1 MEDTRPRRIPR
12 LTRLGLSVGLVLVV
26 AAALALL
33 AGAVG
38 RSWLTSVAL
47 AIAVVG
53 LIVIAQVIGN
63 LGTNPQINGHY
74 LEARTLIGRQ
84 SVDLARLTGVRWDRS
99 RGGTVWVSVQDD
111 VTDLAIS
118 IPVPSAVDPVLT
130 DALRDAVARGVRLR
144 RRVTDQFGLPPVP
157 GAPRN
162 GGSKLTILAE
172 VVVALVAFAVVL
184 GLIISF

>member
-12 LTRLGLSVGLVLVV
+12 LTRLGLSVGLVLVI

-33 AGAVG
+33 ATAIG
-38 RSWLTSVAL
+38 RSWVTSVAL

-63 LGTNPQINGHY
+63 VGTNAQLNGHY

-84 SVDLARLTGVRWDRS
+84 SVDLTCVTGVRWDRS
-99 RGGTVWVSVQDD
+99 RGGTVWISVHDD
-111 VTDLAIS
+111 ITDLAIT
-118 IPVPSAVDPVLT
+118 IPVPSAVEPVLT
-130 DALRDAVARGVRLR
+130 DALRAALARGVRLP

-157 GAPRN
+157 GAPRV

-172 VVVALVAFAVVL
+172 VVVGLVAFAVVL
-184 GLIISF
+184 GLIVSF